1 VPALQPVHD
10 VDPSTN
16 EYVPALQLTQAL
28 DAVAPVEAEYDP
40 AAQLVQIEPAVAYL
54 PAAQASH
61 ALDVAAPSSDPFPDS
76 QFVHAELPDISA
88 YVPARQLMHKV
99 APVVDE
105 NFPV

>member
-28 DAVAPVEAEYDP
+28 DAAAPVEAEYDP
-40 AAQLVQIEPAVAYL
+40 AAQLVQLEPAVAYL

-61 ALDVAAPSSDPFPDS
+61 ALDVAAPSSDPFPD
-76 QFVHAELPDISA
+76 
-88 YVPARQLMHKV
+88 
-99 APVVDE
+99 
-105 NFPV
+105 